1 MNLLKL
7 IIIKN
12 SNNVCL
18 AFKLFIIRFFFMYF
32 NFKIFLSMKK
42 ELYYQI
48 PLREELRLRPEIKIA
63 L

>member
-1 MNLLKL
+1 MNLLKI

>member
-1 MNLLKL
+1 M
-7 IIIKN
+7 KN

-32 NFKIFLSMKK
+32 NFKIFLSMKN

>member
-1 MNLLKL
+1 MNLLKI

-12 SNNVCL
+12 SKNVCL

-32 NFKIFLSMKK
+32 NFKIFLSMKT